1 MNKKYCNVEDSE
13 KWRPYH
19 GAFMERWKTHEA
31 QQRQT
36 SVDVAEHNGLSIY
49 KAINNYRESHIAL
62 MSRTN
67 THEVYEN
74 NFILS
79 EAYHFC
85 KWNCLILTNA
95 IQVIISISGIDLL
108 LKLAFCDIS

>member
-36 SVDVAEHNGLSIY
+36 SVVVAEHNGLSIY
-49 KAINNYRESHIAL
+49 NAINNYRESHIAL

-79 EAYHFC
+79 LVYQFLQIKLLNVH
-85 KWNCLILTNA
+85 KGY
-95 IQVIISISGIDLL
+95 SIDNIHM
-108 LKLAFCDIS
+108 IPP

>member
-1 MNKKYCNVEDSE
+1 
-13 KWRPYH
+13 
-19 GAFMERWKTHEA
+19 MERLKTHEA

-36 SVDVAEHNGLSIY
+36 SVVVAEHNGLSIY
-49 KAINNYRESHIAL
+49 NAINNYRESHIAL

-79 EAYHFC
+79 YVNHFLQIKLLNVHLGYSSYNTSFNRLC
-85 KWNCLILTNA
+85 YLNLYLWYF
-95 IQVIISISGIDLL
+95 IIS
-108 LKLAFCDIS
+108 

>member
-1 MNKKYCNVEDSE
+1 
-13 KWRPYH
+13 
-19 GAFMERWKTHEA
+19 MERLKTHEA

-36 SVDVAEHNGLSIY
+36 SVVVAEHNGLPIY
-49 KAINNYRESHIAL
+49 NAINNYRESHIAL

-79 EAYHFC
+79 YVYHFFAN
-85 KWNCLILTNA
+85 KIA
-95 IQVIISISGIDLL
+95 
-108 LKLAFCDIS
+108 